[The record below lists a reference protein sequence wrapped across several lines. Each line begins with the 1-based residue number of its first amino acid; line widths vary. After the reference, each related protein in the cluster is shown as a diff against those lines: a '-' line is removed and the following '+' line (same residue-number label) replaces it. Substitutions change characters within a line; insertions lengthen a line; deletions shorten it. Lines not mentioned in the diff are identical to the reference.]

1 MEKET
6 KCMIGEQIG
15 EVLIGGAMAVI
26 INKTIFPKLD
36 GFGDKLI
43 VTAGT
48 SVGAWMIGRAWAKSW
63 LKFCDQAF
71 DTDFE
76 DVYEEM

>member
-6 KCMIGEQIG
+6 KCVIGEQIG
-15 EVLIGGAMAVI
+15 EVLIGGAIAIVVD
-26 INKTIFPKLD
+26 KTIFPKLD
-36 GFGDKLI
+36 GFRDEFI

-48 SVGAWMIGRAWAKSW
+48 IVGTWMIGRAWAKSW
-63 LKFCDQAF
+63 FKFCDAVF

-76 DVYEEM
+76 DVYEML